1 MSNLLLRSNDRT
13 SLFING
19 ASLHHAARNLG
30 FEVDFLGLRALF
42 ERSCM
47 FQRAFYY
54 AAMPETEDYS
64 PLRPLTDWLA
74 YNGYHLVTKTA
85 REFTSHS
92 GQRRVK
98 GNMNVELAVDLM
110 EQAPHLDHAV
120 IISGD
125 SDLRR
130 AVEAIQAQ
138 GTRVTVISSVRTTP
152 PMIGDDL
159 RRQTDHFVEL
169 SDIAHRFT
177 RRNTDPR
184 AAAAGPAPDVR
195 PRGPIRHPAD
205 YDDDEDED

>member
-1 MSNLLLRSNDRT
+1 
-13 SLFING
+13 
-19 ASLHHAARNLG
+19 
-30 FEVDFLGLRALF
+30 
-42 ERSCM
+42 
-47 FQRAFYY
+47 
-54 AAMPETEDYS
+54 
-64 PLRPLTDWLA
+64 
-74 YNGYHLVTKTA
+74 
-85 REFTSHS
+85 
-92 GQRRVK
+92 
-98 GNMNVELAVDLM
+98 MNVELAVDLM

>member
-1 MSNLLLRSNDRT
+1 MSNLLLRKNDRT

-30 FEVDFLGLRALF
+30 FEVDFLALRALF
-42 ERSCM
+42 EQHSS

-98 GNMNVELAVDLM
+98 GNMNVELAVDLI
-110 EQAPHLDHAV
+110 EQGPRLDHAV

-130 AVEAIQAQ
+130 AVEAIQTR
-138 GTRVTVISSVRTTP
+138 GTRVTVISSVKTTP

-177 RRNTDPR
+177 RRNSDTN
-184 AAAAGPAPDVR
+184 R

-205 YDDDEDED
+205 FADDDDED